1 LRNYRPGTRQI
12 LFTRNARSR
21 SHQQLDLFESGV
33 TEQRAKSVGAG
44 YISGLA
50 KSVSGSVV
58 DVLRERGPD
67 GFV

>member
-1 LRNYRPGTRQI
+1 LLSG
-12 LFTRNARSR
+12 
-21 SHQQLDLFESGV
+21 SHQHLDLFESGV

-44 YISGLA
+44 CISGLA

-58 DVLRERGPD
+58 DVLCERGTD